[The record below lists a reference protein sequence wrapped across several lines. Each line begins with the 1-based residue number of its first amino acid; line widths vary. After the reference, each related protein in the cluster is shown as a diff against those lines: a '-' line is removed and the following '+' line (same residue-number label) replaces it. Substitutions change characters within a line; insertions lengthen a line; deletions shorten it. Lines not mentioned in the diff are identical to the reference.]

1 MKKPIYRHIGYWEGK
16 EDCPYLMTLD
26 ADEIVANIGRHGQF
40 HECNGESES
49 DIEDLN
55 DEHDASLFQMTKDR
69 QYLVRKEEPVVD
81 EKTGEKLYSG
91 CYIDVYRFYL
101 VDEDGEIIP
110 ALGVCPVCGKTVIL
124 EPELKL
130 QSCGYCGAAVIPCS
144 YCPFSPGS
152 DKCKNCPLK
161 AIRNI
166 ANKSYGFEH
175 TLHTF
180 VVFWNSS
187 SEQIQQQG
195 CQISFST
202 PMTGYCT
209 WKIQGYNKGNVV
221 ILSKSGETGAT
232 YTIFE
237 PLTEDNL
244 LKILREITGSDY
256 ITPMHSLFVKQ

>member
-16 EDCPYLMTLD
+16 EDCPYLMELN

-55 DEHDASLFQMTKDR
+55 DEHDSPLFQMTKDR
-69 QYLVRKEEPVVD
+69 QYLVRKDDPVVD

-110 ALGVCPVCGKTVIL
+110 ALGVCPICGKTVIL

-161 AIRNI
+161 AIMNMTN
-166 ANKSYGFEH
+166 AKSYGLEY
-175 TLHTF
+175 TLHSF
-180 VVFWNSS
+180 VVCWNST

-195 CQISFST
+195 YQISFST
-202 PMTGYCT
+202 PKTGYST
-209 WKIQGYNKGNVV
+209 WKIQGYNRGKVV
-221 ILSKSGETGAT
+221 ILSESGKTGAT
-232 YTIFE
+232 FTIFE
-237 PLTEDNL
+237 TLTEQNL
-244 LKILREITGSDY
+244 LKILCEITGSGFMSE
-256 ITPMHSLFVKQ
+256 TRLFVRQ